1 MRKEVFIAYC
11 LSMFLF
17 LSAAAQEVMISGLVR
32 DTSSVPLEGVTV
44 SIVGKT
50 GSVITDKNGAYRIA
64 AAIGETIS
72 FSMLGSEPVR
82 MVIRNGDPINVEMK
96 TSVNALEDV
105 IVTGYTSERK
115 KDLTGAVSVVKIA
128 DIENV
133 PLGNPVKAMQGRV
146 PGVEVGA
153 TGAPNGG
160 VTVRM
165 RGQTTLNI
173 SNDPLYIIDGVPTQ
187 RGLQEINQSDI
198 ESMQVLRDA
207 SAASIYGSRAAAG
220 VIIVT
225 TKRGKSGV
233 RRIDVDASHS
243 LQFYNSKINT
253 LNTDQRARAYWQAA
267 VNDGRFGPALN
278 NPQDPADLSLIYDFD
293 WNRDFSNPQLNAVIL
308 GQYVDPEQTMLTS
321 DTRWFDEVSRV
332 SQIKQYN
339 LALAN
344 GGQHGTSFFSL
355 GYYDNE
361 GIIKRTRSQ
370 RLTLRM
376 NIDHSLFNGK
386 LKIGENLNLS
396 YFKDAQIPTGDITS
410 LALILNPILPVR
422 TLDGGWGGPVAGMD
436 DRQNPV
442 RLIEDNKQNNNH
454 FGRILSST
462 FADLSILEGLNF
474 RTAFNVDY
482 AGTFYRHLLLPYQS
496 GFLNSDV
503 TQVNTNFDYSGS
515 LTWQN
520 ILTYDLN
527 SNEHRVNFLLGSETV
542 NNQYQGFNAS
552 AQGLAIADM
561 NYAYLTQGTRNILA
575 RGDGNSDAL
584 QSFFFKANYNYHD
597 RYLASVTIRRDGS
610 SKFGSNNRYANFP
623 AASLGWRISEESFF
637 KDHIGFISDFKLR
650 YSWGQTGNQSIPAY
664 ATYSLYRAIY
674 GTDLTWDPSEGSAY
688 DIGGQGTGTLPSG
701 YTAIQTGNPDLKWE
715 TTTQSNFGV
724 DFGLLSNKLTGSVEY
739 YIKNTEDI
747 LISPPYLGVV
757 GEGGNTWI
765 NGASLENKGLEA
777 AVNYTQSLGP
787 DLRLDIAA
795 NITRNRLKITEL
807 PNNAIIGYPGNGTT
821 YTIIGHSPNT
831 HFGWVA
837 DGLFTTQ
844 EQLDNS
850 PEQPGK
856 ALGRIR
862 YLDLDQNG
870 RIDNNDQQYLG
881 TSDPDFT
888 YGLNLALSYK
898 RFNIALFFQGIQGGV
913 VNNSYKNLTDF
924 TSLAPGSNWGSRV
937 LEGWTPENP
946 TATVPALTLVNT
958 NNENRFSTYFLE
970 PRSYLKLRNI
980 EIGYDLKDA
989 FERFNVSRARVY
1001 MQASN
1006 LLRLKN
1012 EAYTAPDPEN
1022 PGNAYP
1028 IPVIATLG
1036 FNLSF

>member
-1 MRKEVFIAYC
+1 M
-11 LSMFLF
+11 
-17 LSAAAQEVMISGLVR
+17 
-32 DTSSVPLEGVTV
+32 
-44 SIVGKT
+44 
-50 GSVITDKNGAYRIA
+50 
-64 AAIGETIS
+64 
-72 FSMLGSEPVR
+72 
-82 MVIRNGDPINVEMK
+82 NV
-96 TSVNALEDV
+96 
-105 IVTGYTSERK
+105 
-115 KDLTGAVSVVKIA
+115 
-128 DIENV
+128 
-133 PLGNPVKAMQGRV
+133 
-146 PGVEVGA
+146 
-153 TGAPNGG
+153 
-160 VTVRM
+160 
-165 RGQTTLNI
+165 
-173 SNDPLYIIDGVPTQ
+173 
-187 RGLQEINQSDI
+187 
-198 ESMQVLRDA
+198 
-207 SAASIYGSRAAAG
+207 
-220 VIIVT
+220 
-225 TKRGKSGV
+225 
-233 RRIDVDASHS
+233 
-243 LQFYNSKINT
+243 
-253 LNTDQRARAYWQAA
+253 
-267 VNDGRFGPALN
+267 
-278 NPQDPADLSLIYDFD
+278 
-293 WNRDFSNPQLNAVIL
+293 
-308 GQYVDPEQTMLTS
+308 
-321 DTRWFDEVSRV
+321 
-332 SQIKQYN
+332 
-339 LALAN
+339 
-344 GGQHGTSFFSL
+344 
-355 GYYDNE
+355 
-361 GIIKRTRSQ
+361 
-370 RLTLRM
+370 
-376 NIDHSLFNGK
+376 DHALFNGK

-396 YFKDAQIPTGDITS
+396 YFKDAQIPTGDVTS
-410 LALILNPILPVR
+410 LALILNPILPVH
-422 TLDGGWGGPVAGMD
+422 TVNGGWGGPVAGMD

-442 RLIEDNKQNNNH
+442 RLIEDNRQNNNH
-454 FGRILSST
+454 FARILSST
-462 FADLSILEGLNF
+462 FADLSVLSGLNF

-482 AGTFYRHLLLPYQS
+482 AGTFYRHLQLPYRS

-527 SNEHRVNFLLGSETV
+527 SNDHRVNFLLGSETV
-542 NNQYQGFNAS
+542 NNRYQGFNAS
-552 AQGLAIADM
+552 AQGLAIADL

-623 AASLGWRISEESFF
+623 AASLGWRISEEAFF
-637 KDHIGFISDFKLR
+637 KDNVNFISDFKLR

-674 GTDLTWDPSEGSAY
+674 GTDLTWEPSEGSAY
-688 DIGGQGTGTLPSG
+688 DIGGQGTGTLPTG

-715 TTTQSNFGV
+715 TTTQSNFGA
-724 DFGLLSNKLTGSVEY
+724 DFGLFSNRLIGSVEY
-739 YIKNTEDI
+739 YIKNTDDI

-765 NGASLENKGLEA
+765 NGASLQNKGLEA
-777 AVNYTQSLGP
+777 AISYSQ
-787 DLRLDIAA
+787 DLTEDIQLDIAA
-795 NITRNRLKITEL
+795 NITRNRLKITAL

-844 EQLDNS
+844 EEVDNS

-888 YGLNLALSYK
+888 YGLNLTLSYK
-898 RFNIALFFQGIQGGV
+898 RFNIAVFFQGVQGGV

-937 LEGWTPENP
+937 MDAWTPEN
-946 TATVPALTLVNT
+946 AGASVPALTLVNT

-970 PRSYLKLRNI
+970 PRSYFKLRNI

-989 FERFNVSRARVY
+989 FERFNVTRARVY

-1006 LLRLKN
+1006 LLRWKN
-1012 EAYTAPDPEN
+1012 RAYTAPDPEN

-1028 IPVIATLG
+1028 IPVIATVG